1 MLITKIERQKKHPS
15 RCSIFIYGEFAF
27 GISDK
32 LLLLFSLHQGASL
45 EQGEVDKILKAELEE
60 TAKQKAFRF
69 LSIRPRSR
77 KEIRDYLLRKEYSEE
92 VAETVILKLE
102 SLKLLD
108 DVAFA
113 RMLCRDSMIRKPMG
127 EKLARQVMFKKGVP
141 RPVID
146 SVIPEFFS
154 SESELILALKAA
166 EKHQQRARRSSKM
179 PDELHVKKK
188 LLDFLMRRGFA
199 YETAMSAAK
208 QTLTK

>member
-15 RCSIFIYGEFAF
+15 RVSVFIDGEFAF

-32 LLLLFSLHQGASL
+32 LLLLFSLYQGASL
-45 EQGEVDKILKAELEE
+45 EQGEIDKILRSELEE

-69 LSIRPRSR
+69 LSIRPRSK
-77 KEIRDYLLRKEYSEE
+77 KEIRDYLLRKEYSED
-92 VAETVILKLE
+92 VAETIILKLE

-113 RMLCRDSMIRKPMG
+113 RMLCRDSMIKKPMG
-127 EKLARQVMFKKGVP
+127 EKLARQMMFKKGVP

-166 EKHQQRARRSSKM
+166 EKHQERARRSSKIS
-179 PDELHVKKK
+179 DALHVKKK
-188 LLDFLMRRGFA
+188 LFDFLMRRGFA
-199 YETAMSAAK
+199 YETAMSATK
-208 QTLTK
+208 QTLMK